1 MTTTKI
7 RFDYFRKQY
16 DIFFGG
22 NEKYVIVP
30 KGRRGGATRG
40 AQQAY
45 IEWALDGITP
55 MLWVDTINGNIDRY
69 YERYFRP
76 SLSCLPSQIEW
87 KWNQQKREL
96 RIADSTIDFRSAD
109 IPENIEGFGY
119 RKIFLNEAGIILR
132 DPYLYNKAILPMLLD
147 YSDSQLIAAG
157 VPKGKFTRDGIKHTF
172 YTLYEKA
179 LTGHKDYRLVQVTTY
194 DNPLIHR
201 EEIEAMLLEMD
212 EATAQQE
219 IYGQFVEHE
228 GDQPFLY
235 NYNPDIHESKEVR
248 FRHRLP
254 FIISFDFNLHPF
266 ACTFHH
272 IWRDDLGEHHHI
284 FDEIEIKHG
293 SIQEMAT
300 RIKSKYGGFLY
311 SAKVTGD
318 HSGTSRQLGHQNNF
332 NLYLQLLKEIGMSE
346 SQLVL
351 SPNPSMANSKAH
363 CNAFLA
369 KHPDFKVNPV
379 LCPNTS
385 FDLKHVQ
392 CDAFGDIIK
401 RNRNIINQR
410 ADFLDTFRYV
420 IHNFQQKYSA
430 IT

>member
-201 EEIEAMLLEMD
+201 EEIEAMINEMD
-212 EATAQQE
+212 EPTVQQE
-219 IYGQFVEHE
+219 IYGQFVVDS
-228 GDQPFLY
+228 GDNPFLY
-235 NYNPDIHESKEVR
+235 NYNPGRHESRQVSFNQKI
-248 FRHRLP
+248 P
-254 FIISFDFNLHPF
+254 IIISFDFNLHPF
-266 ACTFHH
+266 ACSIHQ
-272 IWRDDLGEHHHI
+272 IWVDSTEHHYI
-284 FDEIEIKHG
+284 IDEIEIKQG
-293 SIQEMAT
+293 SIQNMAA
-300 RIKSKYGGFLY
+300 RIREKYGGHLY
-311 SAKVTGD
+311 AAKITGD
-318 HSGTSRQLGHQNNF
+318 YTATAKQLAHKNNF
-332 NLYLQLLKEIGMSE
+332 NLYLQLIAELGMSE
-346 SQLVL
+346 QQIQL
-351 SPNPSMANSKAH
+351 SPNPSIANSKAH
-363 CNAFLA
+363 CNAFLV
-369 KHPDFKVNPV
+369 KHPDFKVNPDT
-379 LCPNTS
+379 CPNMA
-385 FDLKHVQ
+385 FDLKNVQ
-392 CDAFGDIIK
+392 CDAFGDVIK

-410 ADFLDTFRYV
+410 ADFFDTFRYV
-420 IHNFQQKYSA
+420 IHNFQQRYNA
-430 IT
+430 IR